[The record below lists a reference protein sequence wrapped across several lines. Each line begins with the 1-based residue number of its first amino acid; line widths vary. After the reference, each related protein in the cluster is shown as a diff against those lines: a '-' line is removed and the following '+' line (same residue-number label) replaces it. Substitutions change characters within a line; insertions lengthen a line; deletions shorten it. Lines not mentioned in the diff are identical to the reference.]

1 MYTSVCN
8 EACHNY
14 LKPLIGRQMNYNEW
28 QVRSIINVHQK
39 DNVPFNKDGENLE
52 QHLLLSQ
59 GAGSLRR

>member
-1 MYTSVCN
+1 
-8 EACHNY
+8 
-14 LKPLIGRQMNYNEW
+14 MNYNEW
-28 QVRSIINVHQK
+28 QVRSIINVRQK